1 MIIFLILLCWIT
13 LIFHYCFQ
21 ITDSYCRNLLGS
33 KFKIRLSRGGTLT
46 ISIRFR
52 ACHLEEEQIWQ
63 TITYRIRIVFLT
75 SSTRKKTKSQK
86 KDNMPLSKQRNR
98 FNLRWI
104 RNLSRGH
111 LKVWILM
118 QRRMCKRTSGWVE
131 DNRKNLMTLR
141 EFFNSRLIS
150 LF

>member
-1 MIIFLILLCWIT
+1 MLYWIT
-13 LIFHYCFQ
+13 LISHYWLL
-21 ITDSYCRNLLGS
+21 ITDSNCRNLLGS

-52 ACHLEEEQIWQ
+52 VCHLEEEQIWQ
-63 TITYRIRIVFLT
+63 TITYRIRTVFLT
-75 SSTRKKTKSQK
+75 SSTRKKTKNQK
-86 KDNMPLSKQRNR
+86 RDNMPLSKQRNR

-118 QRRMCKRTSGWVE
+118 PRRMCKRICGWVE
-131 DNRKNLMTLR
+131 DNRKNLTTLR